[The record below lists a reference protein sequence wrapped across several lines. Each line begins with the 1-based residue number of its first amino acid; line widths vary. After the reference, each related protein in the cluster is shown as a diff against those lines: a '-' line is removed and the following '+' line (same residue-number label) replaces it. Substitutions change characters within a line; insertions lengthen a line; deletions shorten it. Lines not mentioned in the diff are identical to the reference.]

1 MSAEPR
7 AEQWLAMLELV
18 REYGDAAAEYAF
30 HRGNGCIPTRLLDMA
45 RERLVMAGS
54 ALRGA
59 ILDAAGDP
67 VGDTVRGEP
76 KTSRG
81 KQIVDAAREMADAQ
95 ERAAV
100 SYEHGSALGR
110 AQGDSDA
117 AGARSEIERL
127 VADFEDALSAAEE
140 RARRAEAERDE
151 WRAVAEEGARL
162 VSAQH
167 IDPAMAWAASVHYSS
182 AAYAVYVDPA
192 AGTGA
197 REREPGRMGE

>member
-1 MSAEPR
+1 MSAEPK

-67 VGDTVRGEP
+67 VGDTVRGDVASLIRSLHERAQQAEA
-76 KTSRG
+76 TR
-81 KQIVDAAREMADAQ
+81 DAAQA
-95 ERAAV
+95 RATAC
-100 SYEHGSALGR
+100 
-110 AQGDSDA
+110 
-117 AGARSEIERL
+117 
-127 VADFEDALSAAEE
+127 EE

-151 WRAVAEEGARL
+151 WKACAEEGARL
-162 VSAQH
+162 FVAARKKTDFSKWIEDLAQVSR
-167 IDPAMAWAASVHYSS
+167 WAAATLYSS
-182 AAYAVYVDPA
+182 AADAVYVDPS
-192 AGTGA
+192 AGTGDH
-197 REREPGRMGE
+197 EGEPGRNGE